1 MGYSE
6 TDIDRQEEE
15 CDEGGEREGHR
26 AHHTMDLQV
35 PLEVRHGSKLAL
47 RIVLLDAI
55 IIVTRYY
62 IGSYVEPLM

>member
-6 TDIDRQEEE
+6 TDIDRQEDEGN
-15 CDEGGEREGHR
+15 EGGERECHR

-47 RIVLLDAI
+47 CIVLDAI

-62 IGSYVEPLM
+62 IGSYVEP